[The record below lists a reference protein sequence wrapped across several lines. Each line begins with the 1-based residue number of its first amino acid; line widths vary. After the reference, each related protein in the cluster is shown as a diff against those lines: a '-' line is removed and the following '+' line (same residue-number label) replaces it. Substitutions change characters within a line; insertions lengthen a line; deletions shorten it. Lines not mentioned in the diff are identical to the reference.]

1 MFVLSNSA
9 FSSNGCLQEQCMSE
23 SPSAQ
28 PTSQPQPMQGL
39 FAQCTCLQ
47 HCFHFLPFFYVSGC
61 KAKMSEM
68 FAKIAASK
76 GPPAV
81 NRCLIRI
88 LSLHTFYFHFCSTSP
103 IYKTLMH
110 LSHFAGLDLVSIF
123 HPDLANSGND
133 LKKIQ

>member
-28 PTSQPQPMQGL
+28 PTSQPQAMLELCTMHLSAALFSL
-39 FAQCTCLQ
+39 FA
-47 HCFHFLPFFYVSGC
+47 FFYVSGC

-81 NRCLIRI
+81 NSCLIRI

-110 LSHFAGLDLVSIF
+110 LSHFSGLDLVSIF
-123 HPDLANSGND
+123 HPNLVNSGND
-133 LKKIQ
+133 L